1 MPKKTET
8 DWTRYIIIGVLLV
21 YIISPLDFM
30 PLVELD
36 DGFAGILIGKLLDN
50 NK

>member
-1 MPKKTET
+1 MPKKKET

-21 YIISPLDFM
+21 YIVSPLDFM

-36 DGFAGILIGKLLDN
+36 DGLAGILIGRLINGDK
-50 NK
+50 